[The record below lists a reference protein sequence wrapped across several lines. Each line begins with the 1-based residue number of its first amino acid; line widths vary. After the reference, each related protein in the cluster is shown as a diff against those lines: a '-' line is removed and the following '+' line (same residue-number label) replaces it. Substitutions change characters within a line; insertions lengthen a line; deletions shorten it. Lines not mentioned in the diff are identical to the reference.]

1 METETLR
8 AQAQH
13 AASAQSGRR
22 HALAVLAGLGAWAC
36 VPHSALART
45 DARTDRS
52 NTTNNSSTGQPG
64 NSESESQS
72 NDSITLA
79 AAWEHQGS
87 YHIGLLHTR
96 NGSANALQVQASLD
110 VPTRAHG
117 LCVLPDGSVLATA
130 RRPGDWLVRWWP
142 GHTTE
147 PQWLWQQGDRS
158 FNGHVLAS
166 ADGQH
171 LYTTETDVETGASLI
186 GVRNAHTL
194 QPVAEWPTHG
204 IDAHGLTWDTRS
216 GSSNGSVKGPDH
228 GDSPT
233 LIVANGGVPTAPET
247 GRVKRDLGTMDSSI
261 VRLDGHTGQLRGQ
274 WRLQDKRLSLRH
286 LAWSPDGTTLGIA
299 LQAEHDNTATKNT
312 APVLALFDGSALRV
326 VATPEAIASTL
337 HGYGGS
343 MAATPT
349 GWAVSCPRANGIA
362 TFSLR
367 GEWQGL
373 VPLAEVCPL
382 AVKGG
387 ELWAGGRDNSL
398 QSAQA
403 AAPLEHPHS
412 PALNGARLDN
422 HWVLAA

>member
-1 METETLR
+1 METEALR

-186 GVRNAHTL
+186 GVRNARTL
-194 QPVAEWPTHG
+194 QTVAEWPTHG
-204 IDAHGLTWDTRS
+204 IDAHELTWDTQTTH
-216 GSSNGSVKGPDH
+216 NGT
-228 GDSPT
+228 PT

-247 GRVKRDLGTMDSSI
+247 GRVKRDLETMDSSI
-261 VRLDGHTGQLRGQ
+261 VRLDGHTGRLLGQ

-286 LAWSPDGTTLGIA
+286 LALSPDARTLGIA
-299 LQAEHDNTATKNT
+299 LQAEHDDTTAKDA
-312 APVLALFDGSALRV
+312 APVLALFDGTALRV
-326 VATPEAIASTL
+326 VPTPERIAQSI

-343 MAATPT
+343 MAATPA

-362 TFSLR
+362 TYTPQ
-367 GEWQGL
+367 GEWRRL
-373 VPLAEVCPL
+373 VPLPDVCPL
-382 AVKGG
+382 AVHGG
-387 ELWAGGRDNSL
+387 ALWAGGLGASL
-398 QSAQA
+398 QNAQA
-403 AAPLEHPHS
+403 AAPVSHPHGPS
-412 PALNGARLDN
+412 LQGMRLDN
-422 HWVLAA
+422 HRVLAA